1 MDLHL
6 DFVDLNEASVGDS
19 AVHLVERDGR
29 YPLPR
34 VVLIARPAAWI
45 EEVTVSC
52 ALDPPDEELR
62 HALLT
67 EWENSGPAGHG
78 TRLLSAQRWLPAELV
93 RRPTEA
99 RLRWAVTCYGNGPY
113 ERFVNSVEPLT
124 REASITVTFE
134 PVTETPPDAA
144 EPVTEQDPRPVHLG
158 HVAVDFGT
166 SNCTATLF
174 DQKFLPPR
182 QPLSREQVGQLRK
195 EVLDLLDRGP
205 AADAQTRA
213 EFFEFVADI
222 ASALLPD
229 ASGTD
234 SDLRDQL
241 RKALAIDSQRG
252 TRLLYALLLELE
264 RSLTQCSDELRPQL
278 AAALNGAYSRSWHE
292 PPLDRLR
299 LFGVQL
305 DEAGTVII
313 ESKATV
319 TSLDPLRAEVGSNN
333 FGVDDDEGDKDGLI
347 YAGLKQRL
355 GSTWPQP
362 ELGPGRTS
370 DDLIRESLR
379 DIIGRCDRF
388 IATSSSEIGK
398 GRVDKVVI
406 TFPTMASPKVRQ
418 KLRDIVG
425 QLGISLVDASFD
437 EAIAA
442 AMFTMLRDFGGDHD
456 IGLELLRSQSRPAGT
471 GRWTQNLLI
480 IDIGG
485 GTTDIALLGL
495 HLSDQTPGDLDP
507 ARHGRYYE
515 LLPEVLGSTGRLQ
528 LGGELTSLRV
538 FYWIKAALA
547 DRLLLALPES
557 FEHSGDQLRQLE
569 HREGGERRDDPFVSR
584 IWEKLPSTG
593 DGGADEFDVLDGI
606 VPTRSRAGDG
616 RLTQAFWLLW
626 TMADEIKRQFY
637 APDAPAEIVLGAED
651 ARQVLRAVQAVGWP
665 AEVSPP
671 PDVQAIPDEALTIAL
686 SRKKFVELVTDDL
699 EEIMKLAYF
708 LALERLDG
716 AGRDAPDPIDRII
729 LTGQASRAP
738 LVKECLLRVF
748 DRPAAGQRSVRWQ
761 PSTVVVE
768 GDYAKLAT
776 SLGACWAKSN
786 QGFAPGPEGAR
797 PRLTQGRNEFR
808 IRVDNLFFNLP
819 CTFLLG
825 TTLGGPADGYEILP
839 IGAELYQG
847 YPDQDV
853 AVIRSPDFELVGD
866 VAVYRQV
873 YRGGQAAPGGSP
885 HWGDF
890 QWETLNKDHDLKL
903 NFSIW
908 PRQISARLE
917 ATSNLDLFLL
927 LSRGRAHYRVDG
939 PSTSVLPAAAAAGP
953 PAGGGPGEP
962 AAGWEPGR
970 IVVNAYSTDGD
981 HEGEAIFTA
990 GRPDQLAGD
999 PAAAPFPETFHVPG
1013 PDGAEQAVRGA
1024 ISSPLP
1030 DPPGN
1035 GSWTFH
1041 YLDGQEGKQQIGML
1055 PPPSRV
1061 GQLQIRYF
1069 ASVDERGDLRVHA
1082 GEVPYWPAE
1091 SLVDV
1096 QERSGSVLRTPML
1109 STGKDYDASRDPFS
1123 GRH

>member
-1 MDLHL
+1 
-6 DFVDLNEASVGDS
+6 
-19 AVHLVERDGR
+19 
-29 YPLPR
+29 
-34 VVLIARPAAWI
+34 
-45 EEVTVSC
+45 
-52 ALDPPDEELR
+52 
-62 HALLT
+62 
-67 EWENSGPAGHG
+67 
-78 TRLLSAQRWLPAELV
+78 
-93 RRPTEA
+93 
-99 RLRWAVTCYGNGPY
+99 
-113 ERFVNSVEPLT
+113 
-124 REASITVTFE
+124 
-134 PVTETPPDAA
+134 
-144 EPVTEQDPRPVHLG
+144 VTEQDPRPVHLG